1 METLIQGEP
10 DCLTFEIFVAVRGL
24 GCRGWSFKAV
34 IENTNQ
40 GYRSS

>member
-24 GCRGWSFKAV
+24 GCRGHGWSFKAV
-34 IENTNQ
+34 IVNTNQ
-40 GYRSS
+40 G